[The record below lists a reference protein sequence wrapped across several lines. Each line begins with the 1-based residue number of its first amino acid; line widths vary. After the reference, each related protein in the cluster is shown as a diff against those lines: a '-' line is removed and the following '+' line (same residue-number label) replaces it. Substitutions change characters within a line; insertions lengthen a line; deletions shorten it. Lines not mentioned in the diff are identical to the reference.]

1 MGVIIGLFLFISG
14 HFVLSFIASIVFPV
28 AADLIARAGKYKSKA
43 LLLVSY
49 VVFSYGLTGPILPL
63 WFMKD
68 AYVASL
74 QARGKD
80 AAYIDGVFVN
90 INVLHLDD
98 RDSGVRGSRRLVRP
112 AHDEEALHQGRYRLM
127 NPARR
132 TLDPRAKLYLL
143 LVANLMLFFHVG
155 LATQIVMVVLFLL
168 PLLAAARWRT
178 ALNFGVT
185 YAVLTAL
192 GMLDPDALGLPW
204 LHVVSALAVGVTMML
219 PCFITGAYTFT
230 TTSASAFICAMRRM
244 RVPEAVVIPCVVVIR
259 FFPTIAEDYRQI
271 RNAMALRGIASGG
284 WGLVRHPAQSLE
296 YILIPLLMNATN
308 VAQDLSVAALTKG
321 LGREGEHTSRTLIRM
336 TVVDW
341 LVMIVVTLP
350 LALDI
355 AGVI

>member
-1 MGVIIGLFLFISG
+1 
-14 HFVLSFIASIVFPV
+14 
-28 AADLIARAGKYKSKA
+28 
-43 LLLVSY
+43 
-49 VVFSYGLTGPILPL
+49 
-63 WFMKD
+63 
-68 AYVASL
+68 
-74 QARGKD
+74 
-80 AAYIDGVFVN
+80 
-90 INVLHLDD
+90 
-98 RDSGVRGSRRLVRP
+98 
-112 AHDEEALHQGRYRLM
+112 M

-185 YAVLTAL
+185 YAVLT
-192 GMLDPDALGLPW
+192 
-204 LHVVSALAVGVTMML
+204 ALAVGVTMML

-308 VAQDLSVAALTKG
+308 VTQDLSVAALTKG